1 MKEIT
6 VQNVKTAEELKKEVL
21 AGNKPGEWKAKSGS
35 GRGLGPFPS
44 FLHGSHADIDIDK
57 AGVPWYNE
65 MNDSVFRNG
74 EGVQGA
80 SPLPWANLTRARDPP
95 KILPVTPPEADP
107 LTFPDIDITLGERQT
122 YLG

>member
-1 MKEIT
+1 M
-6 VQNVKTAEELKKEVL
+6 QNVKTAEELKKEVL

-74 EGVQGA
+74 GSKEPA
-80 SPLPWANLTRARDPP
+80 P
-95 KILPVTPPEADP
+95 
-107 LTFPDIDITLGERQT
+107 
-122 YLG
+122 YLGQILRAHATLPKFFPQPRRKPTP